1 VTSIPTSPDPW
12 EVEGRRLAPILD
24 SVSAVVVAAPRV
36 RVAIQHALGLARVQ
50 GTRRRV
56 AIADLVGEG
65 ELLESLVEGD
75 DPHGLSDSFFYGVS
89 LNKVARPLR
98 DADNVFVMPSGTE
111 PVDVETIYASERW
124 RRLAA
129 GFHQV
134 GALLI
139 VLAKPGT
146 PGFGDLC
153 ASVGA
158 LLPVGD
164 TAFPVPAGIPLLG
177 PPMAPPTAPPV
188 SPNVVMPATSARAR
202 TVADENEGGRRR
214 RLIILGVIGAAV
226 LVALAALWPAV
237 RDRLP
242 ILGGAA
248 ADTAGLVV
256 PPTPM
261 DTVPRRD
268 SSWRDT
274 LPVDST
280 GAVRPA
286 ERLGTAASAP
296 PAIENPG
303 DSAQAAAFAVF
314 VATANTRANALPE
327 AALPKATAPVLGAV
341 AVTPVPDGAERWF
354 RLTVGAA
361 ERRPA
366 AESLLAKMR
375 SEKLLSAGSILRV
388 PLALRLDQ
396 RVEPSVLATRLAAL
410 RSRGLLVYALRQS
423 DGSASLY
430 TGAFE
435 SPAQAV
441 PLLDSLRATGLA
453 PVLVYRTGRTF

>member
-1 VTSIPTSPDPW
+1 MPPDPW
-12 EVEGRRLAPILD
+12 EVEGRRLAPVLD
-24 SVSAVVVAAPRV
+24 SVSAVVVAAPRA

-50 GTRRRV
+50 GMRRRV
-56 AIADLVGEG
+56 AIADLIGEG
-65 ELLESLVEGD
+65 ELLEALVEEE

-89 LNKVARPLR
+89 LNKIARPLR

-111 PVDVETIYASERW
+111 PVDVESIYASERW

-139 VLAKPGT
+139 VLARPGT

-153 ASVGA
+153 ASIGV

-177 PPMAPPTAPPV
+177 PPMAPPTAPQA
-188 SPNVVMPATSARAR
+188 SAANIVMPATSARAR

-214 RLIILGVIGAAV
+214 RLIILAVIAAAV
-226 LVALAALWPAV
+226 LVALAALWPTV
-237 RDRLP
+237 RERLP
-242 ILGGAA
+242 FLGGAPS
-248 ADTAGLVV
+248 DSAGLVV

-261 DTVPRRD
+261 DTVPRQD

-274 LPVDST
+274 VPVDST
-280 GAVRPA
+280 GALQPA
-286 ERLGTAASAP
+286 DGAAPAVSAP
-296 PAIENPG
+296 PAIGNPA
-303 DSAQAAAFAVF
+303 DSARAAAFAVF

-327 AALPKATAPVLGAV
+327 AALPKATALGAV
-341 AVTPVPDGAERWF
+341 AVTPVPDGSERWY

-366 AESLLAKMR
+366 AESLLASMR
-375 SEKLLSAGSILRV
+375 SGKLLSAGSILRV
-388 PLALRLDQ
+388 PFALRLDQ
-396 RVEPSVLATRLAAL
+396 GVEPAVLATRLAAL
-410 RSRGLLVYALRQS
+410 RSRGLFVYALRQS

-441 PLLDSLRATGLA
+441 PLLDSLRATGLS

>member
-1 VTSIPTSPDPW
+1 MPPDPW
-12 EVEGRRLAPILD
+12 EVEGRRLAPVLD
-24 SVSAVVVAAPRV
+24 SVSAVVVASARS
-36 RVAIQHALGLARVQ
+36 RVAIQHAVGLARVQ
-50 GTRRRV
+50 GMRRRV
-56 AIADLVGEG
+56 AIADLVGES
-65 ELLESLVEGD
+65 ELLESQTEGD

-89 LNKVARPLR
+89 LNKIARPLQG
-98 DADNVFVMPSGTE
+98 ADNVFVMPCGTE

-164 TAFPVPAGIPLLG
+164 IAFPVPAGIPLLG
-177 PPMAPPTAPPV
+177 PPIAPSSAPAAN
-188 SPNVVMPATSARAR
+188 PNIVMPATSARAR
-202 TVADENEGGRRR
+202 TVAEENEGGRRR
-214 RLIILGVIGAAV
+214 RLLIIGVVVAAV
-226 LVALAALWPAV
+226 LVALGALWPTV
-237 RDRLP
+237 RPYLP
-242 ILGGAA
+242 FLGGTP

-261 DTVPRRD
+261 DTVPRTD
-268 SSWRDT
+268 TSWRDT
-274 LPVDST
+274 IPVDST
-280 GAVRPA
+280 GALRPA
-286 ERLGTAASAP
+286 AAAGPAPSAP
-296 PAIENPG
+296 PPVGNPA

-327 AALPKATAPVLGAV
+327 AVLPKASVASLGAV
-341 AVTPVPDGAERWF
+341 AVSPVPDGAERWF

-361 ERRPA
+361 DRRPA

-375 SEKLLSAGSILRV
+375 SDKLLSAGSIVRV
-388 PLALRLDQ
+388 PFALRLDQ
-396 RVEPSVLATRLAAL
+396 RVEPAVLATRLAAL

-435 SPAQAV
+435 SPGQAV